1 MCPATVRHTVQA
13 QWNHP
18 FRKQKHFRILNLLHS
33 HHCEFDSSLK
43 ERGFLKTGHLL
54 IGFPF
59 ISVSS

>member
-18 FRKQKHFRILNLLHS
+18 FRKQKDFRILNLLHS

-43 ERGFLKTGHLL
+43 ENALFMEKGKN
-54 IGFPF
+54 
-59 ISVSS
+59 